1 MQDFTQT
8 SEGQAAVR
16 PCRWSPFLMCIGMMP
31 ETMVWREGPTLTH
44 SLPHHMFSA
53 CLCCSHS
60 MKPEFVG
67 LRTDIEDAGD
77 KNKTS
82 KKNGWWKEEEKRIT
96 WKDLWWREG
105 RWETSSRAEDEPL
118 PWLPKKEK
126 LILLTLD
133 GTVPLKKLFVSIPLS
148 SLLLIEEHLLVC
160 RGFASSF
167 QTRDHHSSSFLP
179 SSWCALINEWDNNA
193 DDVM

>member
-1 MQDFTQT
+1 MQT

-16 PCRWSPFLMCIGMMP
+16 PCRWSPLPNVHRDDARNNG
-31 ETMVWREGPTLTH
+31 LTWGSYPD
-44 SLPHHMFSA
+44 SLTPHHIFSA

-82 KKNGWWKEEEKRIT
+82 KKNGWWREEEKRIT
-96 WKDLWWREG
+96 WKDLWWRERG
-105 RWETSSRAEDEPL
+105 KMRDIIPSRGWTPPMIAQKGKTHPPYVGWDGSSEETLCFYSTLLSPANRRASPGL
-118 PWLPKKEK
+118 QRIC
-126 LILLTLD
+126 ILLSD
-133 GTVPLKKLFVSIPLS
+133 AG
-148 SLLLIEEHLLVC
+148 
-160 RGFASSF
+160 SSF
-167 QTRDHHSSSFLP
+167 FIIF
-179 SSWCALINEWDNNA
+179 ALIMMRADYEWDNNA